1 MFEFPETS
9 WPLRN
14 GKEPMLVIVFLPELI
29 SNQVVT
35 LAFSNFGEV
44 AYVFKGRHNFN
55 KNIRNGK
62 EEIQQY
68 YQGKFTAMVVS
79 KEMSFSQKT
88 RTPVETGEGGWWDCS
103 RRPSPK
109 IFVKVDHLLSDNDI
123 EKKNIAKKTKQTN

>member
-1 MFEFPETS
+1 MFEFSETS

-14 GKEPMLVIVFLPELI
+14 GKEPKLVTIFLPEII
-29 SNQVVT
+29 SDQVVT

-44 AYVFKGRHNFN
+44 VYVFKVRHNFN

-88 RTPVETGEGGWWDCS
+88 RTPVETGGGVGGTAAAA
-103 RRPSPK
+103 PPPAK
-109 IFVKVDHLLSDNDI
+109 IFAKVDHLLSDNDS
-123 EKKNIAKKTKQTN
+123 KKKI

>member
-1 MFEFPETS
+1 MFEFSETS

-14 GKEPMLVIVFLPELI
+14 GKEPKLVTIFLPEII
-29 SNQVVT
+29 SDQVVT

-44 AYVFKGRHNFN
+44 VYVFKVRHNFN

-88 RTPVETGEGGWWDCS
+88 RTPVKTGGGGGGGGWWDCS
-103 RRPSPK
+103 RRPPPPPR
-109 IFVKVDHLLSDNDI
+109 FLLKLTI
-123 EKKNIAKKTKQTN
+123 Y

>member
-1 MFEFPETS
+1 MFEFSETS

-14 GKEPMLVIVFLPELI
+14 GKEPKLVTIFLPEII
-29 SNQVVT
+29 SDQVVT

-44 AYVFKGRHNFN
+44 VYVFKVRHNFN

-88 RTPVETGEGGWWDCS
+88 RTPVETGGGLVGLQPPPPPLPRQDFC
-103 RRPSPK
+103 
-109 IFVKVDHLLSDNDI
+109 
-123 EKKNIAKKTKQTN
+123 

>member
-1 MFEFPETS
+1 MFEFSETS

-14 GKEPMLVIVFLPELI
+14 GKEPMLVTIFLPEL
-29 SNQVVT
+29 NNDQVVT

-44 AYVFKGRHNFN
+44 VYVFKVRHNFN

-88 RTPVETGEGGWWDCS
+88 RTPVKTGGGGL
-103 RRPSPK
+103 
-109 IFVKVDHLLSDNDI
+109 VGL
-123 EKKNIAKKTKQTN
+123 